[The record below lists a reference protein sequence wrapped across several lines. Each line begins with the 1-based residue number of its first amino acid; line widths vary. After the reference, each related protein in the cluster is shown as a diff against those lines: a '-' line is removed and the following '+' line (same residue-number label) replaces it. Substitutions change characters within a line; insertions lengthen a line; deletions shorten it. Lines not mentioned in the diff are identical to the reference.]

1 MKSAMSFVACGKEA
15 RAHGGEESNRAAR
28 KGAGLN
34 QLEKI
39 VST

>member
-1 MKSAMSFVACGKEA
+1 MKSAMSFIACGKEA
-15 RAHGGEESNRAAR
+15 RACWGEESNRAAG

-39 VST
+39 VCT